1 MMKSFGINVDVIYT
15 FLIIEQ
21 ENPITPLPHQSSL
34 LAATI

>member
-1 MMKSFGINVDVIYT
+1 MMNSFGINVDVIYT

-34 LAATI
+34 QAVTI

>member
-1 MMKSFGINVDVIYT
+1 MMNSFGINVDVIYT

-34 LAATI
+34 LAVTI